1 MYSEH
6 GVPNKLCKAI
16 EEMMNE
22 REEEVMEPGME
33 QGMERGRLSMLI
45 QLVRDGDLKPELAA
59 KKANMTME
67 QFEKI
72 MKDIPLQAV

>member
-6 GVPNKLCKAI
+6 GVPKNVCKAI

-22 REEEVMEPGME
+22 REEKGME
-33 QGMERGRLSMLI
+33 QGMERGKLSMLI
-45 QLVRDGDLKPELAA
+45 QLVRDGDLKTELAA